1 MSENVIKI
9 KNLTKEFTLGK
20 FNTKHFFNK
29 ITQKQSQNKIA
40 LNNINIDIKKCEKI
54 GIVGKN

>member
-20 FNTKHFFNK
+20 FNTRHFFNK
-29 ITQKQSQNKIA
+29 IAQKQSR
-40 LNNINIDIKKCEKI
+40 KK
-54 GIVGKN
+54 

>member
-20 FNTKHFFNK
+20 FNTKHFLIK
-29 ITQKQSQNKIA
+29 
-40 LNNINIDIKKCEKI
+40 LHRNNLRIR
-54 GIVGKN
+54 